1 MGQDRHYVSSPEC
14 LVIDQCEATPMVTE
28 SRRYKGYVI
37 DLVYNAPGWE
47 AIIYPLSKLVLQL
60 SPDLPPIHYKTKEK
74 ALEAACKRI
83 DELSVL
89 RTATEPPK

>member
-1 MGQDRHYVSSPEC
+1 
-14 LVIDQCEATPMVTE
+14 MVTE